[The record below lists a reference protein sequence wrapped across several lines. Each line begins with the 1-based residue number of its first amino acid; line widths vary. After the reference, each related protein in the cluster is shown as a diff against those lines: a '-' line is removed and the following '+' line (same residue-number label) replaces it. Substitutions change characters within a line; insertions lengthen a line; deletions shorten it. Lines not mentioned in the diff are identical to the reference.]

1 MPKGSTIWLLAALA
15 IVGPL
20 MVIRKAWALPA
31 AGQPYAA
38 DIAAAEAANGIP
50 SGLLGRLLQQESA
63 FRPDVINGTVT
74 SSAGAVGIAQ
84 LIPAYYPNVDPTN
97 PQESI
102 DAAAASL
109 RAYRDRFGSWD
120 KALAAYNWGPGNL
133 ERAIAQ
139 YGSGWLLAAPTETQN
154 YVNQI
159 TQDVPA

>member
-1 MPKGSTIWLLAALA
+1 MT
-15 IVGPL
+15 
-20 MVIRKAWALPA
+20 RKAWAVPPA
-31 AGQPYAA
+31 GAPYAA
-38 DIAAAEAANGIP
+38 DIAAAEQANGLP
-50 SGLLGRLLQQESA
+50 HNLLARLLQQESG
-63 FRPDVINGTVT
+63 FRPDVINGTT
-74 SSAGAVGIAQ
+74 RSSAGAIGIAQ
-84 LIPAYYPNVDPTN
+84 LIPAYYPGVNPTN

-109 RAYRDRFGSWD
+109 RSYYERFGSWD
-120 KALAAYNWGPGNL
+120 KALAAYNWGPTNL